1 MTRRAVG
8 AGLLGEKELKELP
21 FSEGV
26 VIFYQERYVIY
37 NPGVFRMLEGP
48 ADPK

>member
-1 MTRRAVG
+1 MTRRAAG
-8 AGLLGEKELKELP
+8 AGLLGEKELKKLR

-37 NPGVFRMLEGP
+37 SPGVFRMLEGP